1 MKALPIYGALGRN
14 PLDETKFFF
23 YSPGH
28 HTAFPVDVRYLDG
41 SNNKPKVRS
50 AIGPISRE
58 RVNDNRTCETLTT
71 AGGDIA
77 PDNAVEEFTSAS
89 FVPMSYTEHGQHLNR
104 PARKITVLFIAKP

>member
-1 MKALPIYGALGRN
+1 MGKDQLGD
-14 PLDETKFFF
+14 PEVSFC
-23 YSPGH
+23 SPRH
-28 HTAFPVDVRYLDG
+28 HVVFPVNVRYLDG